1 MRDNSIMKVK
11 TQTQVALGNARSEL
25 KDTLERVKEL
35 RIKVANLR
43 LDVADERRLQRIANE
58 SARAVRAA
66 TREQKRAERIAKME
80 AKLDAMRLK
89 ANSQKQTRRR
99 NQKASVAVVYSPE
112 QIAALNAERGLV

>member
-1 MRDNSIMKVK
+1 MSDNSIMKVK

-35 RIKVANLR
+35 RVKIANLR
-43 LDVADERRLQRIANE
+43 LDVADERRLLKIANE

-99 NQKASVAVVYSPE
+99 NQKASVAVVYTPE
-112 QIAALNAERGLV
+112 QIAALNSERGLI

>member
-1 MRDNSIMKVK
+1 MKTK
-11 TQTQVALGNARSEL
+11 TQTQIALGSARSEL

-43 LDVADERRLQRIANE
+43 LDVADERRLLKIANE
-58 SARAVRAA
+58 SARAVHAA